1 MREKRRPVRKEQR
14 KAATT
19 FFFHFQGRSPV
30 RIVQDRSNG
39 QVALL
44 TRELRTLT
52 DSVLKRLPVLTFR
65 HHFYPKECFVQPSG
79 HVIRTRRACDHH
91 VSIPIT
97 FVPSCREASTRA
109 EGVFVN
115 VLSVWLVAVE
125 DRRRGRLQGAL
136 STCAHRGAAWAGDAR
151 CAGRTRYVTS
161 GRRQELTPEERLT
174 TGKTA
179 MNACLSEAVCECS
192 IRCCEL
198 CVCVCACACV
208 CFHFSLKKNESL
220 IVFVSFYSLNLRHT
234 VARGRAEIS

>member
-14 KAATT
+14 KAGAA
-19 FFFHFQGRSPV
+19 FFHFQGRSPV

-65 HHFYPKECFVQPSG
+65 QPSG
-79 HVIRTRRACDHH
+79 HVIHTRRACDHH

-97 FVPSCREASTRA
+97 FVPFCREASTCTP
-109 EGVFVN
+109 GVFVN
-115 VLSVWLVAVE
+115 VLSVWLVVVE

-151 CAGRTRYVTS
+151 CAGRTHHVTS
-161 GRRQELTPEERLT
+161 GRMQELTPEET

-179 MNACLSEAVCECS
+179 TNACLSEAVCECS

-198 CVCVCACACV
+198 CVSVCACV
-208 CFHFSLKKNESL
+208 CVCFHLP
-220 IVFVSFYSLNLRHT
+220 SF
-234 VARGRAEIS
+234 